1 MYVINEQK
9 VYADYAEGQ
18 YIVLNHVTGEYYSFD
33 RASSAVLG
41 ALLSGADES
50 SVTAAFLEKYGPVCG
65 AAPAVAKFVAEL
77 LEAGII
83 TAAASAAEAGQVIP
97 EAEAG
102 AALLGEIADK
112 TMPELGFEAF
122 SDVADLLLM
131 DPIHE
136 VDEEM
141 GWPVPK
147 QEG

>member
-18 YIVLNHVTGEYYSFD
+18 YIVLNHVTGDYYSFD

-50 SVTAAFLEKYGPVCG
+50 SVTAAFLEKYGPDCG

-83 TAAASAAEAGQVIP
+83 AAAAGEAIP
-97 EAEAG
+97 AAEAG
-102 AALLGEIADK
+102 AAHIGEIADK

>member
-50 SVTAAFLEKYGPVCG
+50 SVTAAFLEKYGPDCG

-83 TAAASAAEAGQVIP
+83 AAAAGEAIP
-97 EAEAG
+97 AAEAG

>member
-50 SVTAAFLEKYGPVCG
+50 SVTAAFLEKYGPDCG

-83 TAAASAAEAGQVIP
+83 TAAAGEAIP
-97 EAEAG
+97 AAEAG
-102 AALLGEIADK
+102 AAHIGEIADK

>member
-50 SVTAAFLEKYGPVCG
+50 SVTAAFLEKYGPDCG

-83 TAAASAAEAGQVIP
+83 AAAAGEAIP
-97 EAEAG
+97 AAEAG
-102 AALLGEIADK
+102 AAHIGEIADK

>member
-50 SVTAAFLEKYGPVCG
+50 SVTAAFLEKYGPDCG

-83 TAAASAAEAGQVIP
+83 TAAAGEVIP

-102 AALLGEIADK
+102 AAHIGEIADK

>member
-1 MYVINEQK
+1 MYIINEQK

-41 ALLSGADES
+41 AVLSGADES
-50 SVTAAFLEKYGPVCG
+50 SVTEAFLEKYGPDCG
-65 AAPAVAKFVAEL
+65 AAPKVAKFVREL

-83 TAAASAAEAGQVIP
+83 AEAESPAAG
-97 EAEAG
+97 AG
-102 AALLGEIADK
+102 AALIGEIADK